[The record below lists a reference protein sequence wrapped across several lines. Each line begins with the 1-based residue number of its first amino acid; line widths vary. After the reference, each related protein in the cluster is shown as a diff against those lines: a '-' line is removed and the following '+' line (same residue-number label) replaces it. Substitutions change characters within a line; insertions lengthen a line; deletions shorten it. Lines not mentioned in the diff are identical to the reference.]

1 MTDLTFMYTAY
12 TIIGLLGTYI
22 AISGQHGMF
31 GVKLFFHK
39 MRHKSNSGLLFLVNK
54 AGNFGIPKLVDLS
67 QETYTEKKG
76 GLSKDWP
83 ISREQLQKGTFWG
96 KPFIM
101 YNVDDVKTNIGI
113 YYQKC
118 DKEGKPLFHPYE
130 DKKGNKK
137 IVPTLSP
144 LAPSVSL
151 SPSWLDAL
159 VGDKAL
165 TQALKQLFNKHR
177 TLIYILGGIGI
188 AVAFS
193 AYVSYELT
201 STHIPAMMA
210 ELRELKEAVSAG
222 VEFRP

>member
-1 MTDLTFMYTAY
+1 MTDVTFMYTAY
-12 TIIGLLGTYI
+12 IIIGLLGSYI

-31 GVKLFFHK
+31 GIKVFFHK
-39 MRHKSNSGLLFLVNK
+39 LKHKSNSGLLFLVNK
-54 AGNFGIPKLVDLS
+54 AGNFGIPKLIDLS
-67 QETYTEKKG
+67 QETYTEKKS

-83 ISREQLQKGTFWG
+83 INREQLKKGTFWG
-96 KPFIM
+96 RPFIM

-113 YYQKC
+113 YYHKC
-118 DKEGKPLFHPYE
+118 DKEGNPLFISDSNGKTTNIPS
-130 DKKGNKK
+130 
-137 IVPTLSP
+137 LSP

-193 AYVSYELT
+193 TYVSYELT
-201 STHIPAMMA
+201 SVHIPAIMQ
-210 ELRELKEAVSAG
+210 EISSLKEAISAG